1 MVAVVVP
8 TLRSLAAASQS
19 ALHRPEPP
27 HPTAP
32 GPSANSEDGHFD
44 SQAAS
49 SDSTV
54 DPTALSEPP
63 GAETTTATG
72 RLHVRMPRVG
82 TVGRLAAF
90 HALIIASVLGIV
102 VFQFTQAFSNR
113 YRTTIISDLT
123 ENVASYSRAAADRP
137 GTQSLAL
144 FTRNFL
150 ATHGP
155 AAADYLIVALPADHL
170 ILGTPGSA
178 RVSRVSAI
186 NALLTRP
193 PKSSVLTQATLN
205 GAPEMVLAV
214 PINDHGRTVG
224 TFLTTG
230 SLTNYEATT
239 ARIFGLAAWE
249 GAITLLAA
257 FVSVY
262 VLLRR
267 LLGSIRRLTRTAA
280 DIGLSGELGV
290 RLDDEQG
297 SDEVGE
303 MAATFNAMIDKID
316 SAVTLQRQMMAD
328 VSHQLRTP
336 LTVARGHLEV
346 MSRGSLDD
354 PARTRETVSTVID
367 ELAHMNRLV
376 ERLLLL
382 GRSLESDFTD
392 VCPVDVRALLL
403 DLADAVEMLA
413 PRHWAVGPIPDVV
426 VYADLDKL
434 RGAIFNLVENSVH
447 ATHSDDSIRLSARI
461 GGTSD
466 DPMVEI
472 VVDDSGPGIPLDERQ
487 SVLGRFSRPSATG
500 IEGTGIGLAIV
511 GAVARGHGGHV
522 SIGDS
527 PLGGCRAI
535 IAIPLPRPGDEYP
548 TIAEDL

>member
-1 MVAVVVP
+1 
-8 TLRSLAAASQS
+8 
-19 ALHRPEPP
+19 
-27 HPTAP
+27 
-32 GPSANSEDGHFD
+32 
-44 SQAAS
+44 
-49 SDSTV
+49 
-54 DPTALSEPP
+54 
-63 GAETTTATG
+63 
-72 RLHVRMPRVG
+72 MPRVG

-137 GTQSLAL
+137 GTQPLAL
-144 FTRNFL
+144 FTRTFL
-150 ATHGP
+150 AAHGP
-155 AAADYLIVALPADHL
+155 AAADYLIVSLPADRL

-178 RVSRVSAI
+178 RVSRMSAI

-193 PKSSVLTQATLN
+193 PKSSVLTQATLG
-205 GAPEMVLAV
+205 GAQEMVLAV
-214 PINDHGRTVG
+214 PINDHGRMVG

-230 SLTNYEATT
+230 TLTNYKATKS
-239 ARIFGLAAWE
+239 RILRLAIGE
-249 GAITLLAA
+249 GVITLLAA

-267 LLGSIRRLTRTAA
+267 LLGSVRRLTRTAA
-280 DIGLSGELGV
+280 DIGLSGELGA

-316 SAVTLQRQMMAD
+316 SAVSLQRQMMAD

-354 PARTRETVSTVID
+354 SARTRETVTTVID
-367 ELAHMNRLV
+367 ELDHMKRLV

-382 GRSLESDFTD
+382 GRSLESDFTEI
-392 VCPVDVRALLL
+392 CPVDVRALLL

-434 RGAIFNLVENSVH
+434 RGAILNLVENAVH
-447 ATHSDDSIRLSARI
+447 ATCPDDSIQLSARI
-461 GGTSD
+461 GGSAD
-466 DPMVEI
+466 DPMVEL
-472 VVDDSGPGIPLDERQ
+472 VVDDSGPGIPPEERQ

-500 IEGTGIGLAIV
+500 VEGTGIGLAIV
-511 GAVARGHGGHV
+511 GAVAHGHGGHV

-527 PLGGCRAI
+527 PLGGCRAT
-535 IAIPLPRPGDEYP
+535 IAIPLPRPGEEYP
-548 TIAEDL
+548 TIGEGL